1 MIALHSGI
9 YSGHIVHKRVRPAPH
24 ALDYRVFSFLLDLD
38 EIVPLAKRLRL
49 FSYNA
54 WNIFSFHDSD
64 HGAGNRTPISDIAR
78 AALADAGRPSE
89 GRRILLL
96 SYPRMFGYVFNPLSV
111 FFVYDPSGDL
121 ETLIYEV
128 NNTFG
133 ERISYVVPAGL
144 RQSNDVYVQ
153 SCAKDMFVSPFAA
166 GHGQY
171 GFIVNDPMNH
181 PLDEAIVAVNFS
193 DGDGPLIKTH
203 FRGRRSDLSDSSL
216 LKLLAGYPLFTL
228 KVIAAIHYEAAKL
241 WFKGVPLTKRH
252 VSPRYAIS
260 PNKQSKVER

>member
-1 MIALHSGI
+1 MVLVASRSAV
-9 YSGHIVHKRVRPAPH
+9 YCGHVVHKRVRPKPH
-24 ALDYRVFSFLLDLD
+24 ALDYRVFSFLIDLD
-38 EIVPLAKRLRL
+38 EVAPLAKRLRF

-54 WNIFSFHDSD
+54 WNVFSVFDND
-64 HGAGNRTPISDIAR
+64 YGAGGRTSIGDTAR

-96 SYPRMFGYVFNPLSV
+96 SYPRLFGYVFNPLSV
-111 FFVYDPSGDL
+111 FYIYAPAGEL

-133 ERISYVVPAGL
+133 ERVSYVVPAGL

-153 SCAKDMFVSPFAA
+153 SCAKEMFVSPFAS
-166 GHGQY
+166 GHGKY
-171 GFIVNDPMNH
+171 GFIVKDPIE
-181 PLDEAIVAVNFS
+181 EAFVAVNFS
-193 DGDGPLIKTH
+193 DGDGPLIKTY
-203 FRGRRSDLSDSSL
+203 FRGRRSDLSDAGL
-216 LKLLAGYPLFTL
+216 LKLLVGYPLFTL

-241 WFKGVPLTKRH
+241 WFKGVPLTERH

-260 PNKQSKVER
+260 HNKSVES